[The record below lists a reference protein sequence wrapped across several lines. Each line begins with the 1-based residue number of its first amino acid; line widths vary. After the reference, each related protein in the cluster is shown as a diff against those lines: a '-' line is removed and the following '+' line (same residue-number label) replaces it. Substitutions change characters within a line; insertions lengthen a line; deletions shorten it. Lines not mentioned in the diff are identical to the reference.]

1 VSIRKIFFVI
11 CLILS
16 VFCLATGY
24 GSARQW
30 MGAIVAILMGPAWY
44 LARNYPDSPLP
55 FLCLSGSVGLAVV
68 GRLIGSSP
76 LWMIFGSAAALVV
89 WDLIFLDSALGK
101 HSSTER
107 TRQYENK
114 HLQALLLALGS
125 ALFATVFGRLVNIQ
139 IPFIVLIL
147 FLAFLLFALDRVW
160 GYIKKT
166 GRL

>member
-1 VSIRKIFFVI
+1 VSIRKTFFVV

-16 VFCLATGY
+16 VLCLAAGY
-24 GSARQW
+24 GSAGQW

-44 LARNYPDSPLP
+44 LARKYPDSPLP
-55 FLCLSGSVGLAVV
+55 FLCLSGSVGLAIV
-68 GRLIGSSP
+68 GKLIGSSS
-76 LWMIFGSAAALVV
+76 LWMIFGSAAALAV
-89 WDLIFLDSALGK
+89 WDLLFLDSALEK
-101 HSSTER
+101 YSSMER

-114 HLQALLLALGS
+114 HLQALMLALGS
-125 ALFATVFGRLVNIQ
+125 ALLATVFGRWVNIQ